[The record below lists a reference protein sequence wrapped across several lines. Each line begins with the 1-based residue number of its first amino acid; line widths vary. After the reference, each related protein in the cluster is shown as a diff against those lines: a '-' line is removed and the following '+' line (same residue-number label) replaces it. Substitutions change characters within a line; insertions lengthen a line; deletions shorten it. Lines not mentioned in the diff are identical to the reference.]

1 MEISEVRIKLINND
15 YDRLKAFCSITWDD
29 EFVIRD
35 IKIIAGDGGFFVAMP
50 SRKISDHCD
59 KCRSKNHLQAKYC
72 NNCGAHLPDK
82 RAKRDA
88 QGRIKLY
95 ADIAH
100 PVNARCRNNLQK
112 QILRAF
118 IKERTLSKQ
127 PGYTPSD
134 FDGDYAETM

>member
-35 IKIIAGDGGFFVAMP
+35 IKIISGDGGFFVAMP
-50 SRKISDHCD
+50 SRKMSDHCE
-59 KCRSKNHLQAKYC
+59 KCRRKNHLQAKYC
-72 NNCGAHLPDK
+72 NNCGAQLPDK

-100 PVNARCRNNLQK
+100 PVNARCRNHLQK
-112 QILRAF
+112 HILQAF
-118 IKERTLSKQ
+118 RKEHELSKQ
-127 PGYTPSD
+127 PGYTPAD